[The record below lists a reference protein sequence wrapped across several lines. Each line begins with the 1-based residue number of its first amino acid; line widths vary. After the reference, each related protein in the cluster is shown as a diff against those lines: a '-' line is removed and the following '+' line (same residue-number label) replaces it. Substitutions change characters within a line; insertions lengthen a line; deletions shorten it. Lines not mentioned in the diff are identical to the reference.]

1 MWTFNRFYL
10 RESCILL
17 VEEDGEKSAI
27 TTSAYDLIKMYNN
40 GESEC
45 PGDNAKVIY
54 CSIFNV
60 KMKCKTFKELMDM
73 LEKIVA
79 DCC

>member
-1 MWTFNRFYL
+1 MFELDRIYL
-10 RESCILL
+10 RRDCIVI
-17 VEEDGEKSAI
+17 VEENDEKSVI
-27 TTSAYDLIKMYNN
+27 TSSVSDFVRLYHN
-40 GESEC
+40 GGYQR
-45 PGDNAKVIY
+45 PNDNAKVLY
-54 CSIFNV
+54 CSIYDL